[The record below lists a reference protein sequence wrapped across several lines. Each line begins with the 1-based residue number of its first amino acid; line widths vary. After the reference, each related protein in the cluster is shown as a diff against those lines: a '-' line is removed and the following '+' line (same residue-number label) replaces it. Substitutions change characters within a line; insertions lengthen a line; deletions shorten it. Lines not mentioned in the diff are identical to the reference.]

1 MSIESAFELV
11 GFCGATTAV
20 AYYLRGVRHT
30 FPTNAGLALGILLCV
45 SIVKYSI
52 NAIEWSGL
60 FDTINLDYLEDYLD
74 NIWPFT
80 WFLFFFT
87 SMMDTAA
94 RRLRHSE
101 ERYRQLVETNPDA
114 VFCHRA
120 GMIIIAN
127 PAAVELFGA
136 SSSEELI
143 GRDFYSMVHADDVE
157 RLKSRREHIVQTR
170 LSVPLTRAKFIQIDG
185 RVIDVEVAGSL
196 VAMDRGPM
204 VQTVA
209 RDITARRKA
218 EEALA
223 DSERRLSDIIEFLPD
238 PTWVIDLDGRVV
250 AWNKAVERMTGV
262 KKKAILGKGG
272 YAHAIPFYGEPRPT
286 LIDLVLQRD
295 RQWETNYLSFE
306 EEDGLLLVGESFHP
320 KMGEEGRF
328 LSATAAKLYDAQGD
342 VVGAVESLRDIT
354 AAKLAERDRE
364 RLIVDLQGALAE
376 VRTLSGLL
384 PICAKC
390 KNIRDDRGYWN
401 QIESYITKHSK
412 AEFSHS
418 ICPDCAKV
426 LYPDLHMQLK

>member
-1 MSIESAFELV
+1 
-11 GFCGATTAV
+11 
-20 AYYLRGVRHT
+20 
-30 FPTNAGLALGILLCV
+30 
-45 SIVKYSI
+45 
-52 NAIEWSGL
+52 
-60 FDTINLDYLEDYLD
+60 
-74 NIWPFT
+74 
-80 WFLFFFT
+80 
-87 SMMDTAA
+87 
-94 RRLRHSE
+94 
-101 ERYRQLVETNPDA
+101 
-114 VFCHRA
+114 
-120 GMIIIAN
+120 
-127 PAAVELFGA
+127 
-136 SSSEELI
+136 
-143 GRDFYSMVHADDVE
+143 
-157 RLKSRREHIVQTR
+157 
-170 LSVPLTRAKFIQIDG
+170 
-185 RVIDVEVAGSL
+185 
-196 VAMDRGPM
+196 MDRGAM

-342 VVGAVESLRDIT
+342 VVGAVESVRDIT

-364 RLIVDLQGALAE
+364 RLIADLQGALAE

-418 ICPDCAKV
+418 ICPDCAKA